1 MLRTAVSIIWTAA
14 PGQIMAEGRDRQ
26 DQREEKD
33 VAQQMPHGK
42 RHGDLSA
49 DHGPPDAVRQREGK
63 HGGAERKIA
72 AVRKTPRDGGTVP
85 DDRHQ
90 NEVKGGKGM
99 IDVGRHGSTHQLS
112 WAVLP
117 KTPAGTG
124 HPLPGGL
131 YWEQQKNRG
140 TGECEMVQENGM
152 MLEVLPL
159 EAGGAR
165 LVRVYGQDPC
175 VVLPGSVPAPAGG
188 SWPITELGDYCFSEK
203 PRSLPASDAVCRYQ
217 VDDTGAV
224 RLTRAFGQAVGGS
237 ARRYDFDF
245 DAPAADL
252 DDLHPVCGSFVE
264 EVTLPD
270 RLQVIGSCAFYNCR
284 KLRLLTVGAEGLTL
298 GSDVFLNCFA
308 LETIRVQ
315 AEADAATGLFAL
327 VNNITEAVRAEFRPA
342 GAAAPLAALWYPAY
356 WEDIEETP
364 AHILLHTFSGQGYH
378 YRQCFLN
385 NKFLPAEYDAIFP
398 QGHDADD
405 ANIMAMLCFDRLR
418 CPWQLSETAA
428 GHYRAFLSA
437 NTGRVLARLLK
448 AQDTDSI
455 RALLALDV
463 LDKAAF
469 AEGAALAAKAENA
482 VAAALLA
489 DAEHKKFAAAKP
501 KRRYDFDF

>member
-1 MLRTAVSIIWTAA
+1 MFIDII
-14 PGQIMAEGRDRQ
+14 
-26 DQREEKD
+26 
-33 VAQQMPHGK
+33 
-42 RHGDLSA
+42 
-49 DHGPPDAVRQREGK
+49 
-63 HGGAERKIA
+63 
-72 AVRKTPRDGGTVP
+72 
-85 DDRHQ
+85 
-90 NEVKGGKGM
+90 
-99 IDVGRHGSTHQLS
+99 
-112 WAVLP
+112 
-117 KTPAGTG
+117 
-124 HPLPGGL
+124 PL
-131 YWEQQKNRG
+131 QKN
-140 TGECEMVQENGM
+140 T
-152 MLEVLPL
+152 
-159 EAGGAR
+159 AR
-165 LVRVYGQDPC
+165 LTRVYGDAPC
-175 VVLPGSVPAPAGG
+175 AALPASVPGPEGG
-188 SWPITELGDYCFSEK
+188 VLTITELGDYCFSER
-203 PRSLPASDAVCRYQ
+203 PRSLPGADALCRYEVGPDGTCTLVQ
-217 VDDTGAV
+217 
-224 RLTRAFGQAVGGS
+224 AFGRDLTGQHG
-237 ARRYDFDF
+237 RYDLDF
-245 DAPAADL
+245 GEGPAAPE
-252 DDLHPVCGSFVE
+252 DLHPVCGNFVE
-264 EVTLPD
+264 EITLPD
-270 RLQVIGSCAFYNCR
+270 SLQVIGSCAFYNCR
-284 KLRLLTVGAEGLTL
+284 SLRLLTVGSGGLTV

-308 LETIRVQ
+308 LETLRVQ
-315 AEADAATGLFAL
+315 AAPEQPTGLFAL
-327 VNNITEAVRAEFRPA
+327 VNNITEAVQAQFWPA
-342 GAAAPLAALWYPAY
+342 DAPAPLAALWYPAY

-482 VAAALLA
+482 AAAALLA